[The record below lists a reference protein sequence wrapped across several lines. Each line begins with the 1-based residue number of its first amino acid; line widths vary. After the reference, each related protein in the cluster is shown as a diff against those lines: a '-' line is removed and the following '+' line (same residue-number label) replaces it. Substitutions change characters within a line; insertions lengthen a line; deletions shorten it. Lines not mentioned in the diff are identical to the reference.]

1 MEETMTEESARRLLG
16 FHGQRKGDVGFYNII
31 HVDVSRIEVTEEVIK
46 KFQTVLE
53 AELEK
58 AKDSKAL
65 VDLVTEQVGYSFALI
80 IRLSK
85 L

>member
-16 FHGQRKGDVGFYNII
+16 FHGQRKGDMGFYNII
-31 HVDVSRIEVTEEVIK
+31 HIDVSRIEVAEEVLK

-58 AKDSKAL
+58 AKGSKAL
-65 VDLVTEQVGYSFALI
+65 IDLVTEQVS
-80 IRLSK
+80 
-85 L
+85 

>member
-16 FHGQRKGDVGFYNII
+16 FHGQRKGDIGFYNII

-65 VDLVTEQVGYSFALI
+65 VDLVTEQVS
-80 IRLSK
+80 
-85 L
+85 